1 MRLEERCVF
10 KYVFQKCVS
19 NERLERWAVSVGR
32 VSVGSRESVASQSL
46 VGRRRTT
53 RRSLWVTLLRFA
65 LSHAFELPPR
75 LKIVDRTIEEAWL
88 CSTSSKRGQRRE
100 AQHCGWSR
108 TRSWWFWENGSRPAA
123 AAPVSPAGLLQ
134 QKEEAVVA
142 VQLAETSSS
151 LELTSALCWSRRWG
165 RRWPRSSR
173 RGTSG
178 CTECRGAS
186 SKFSSCCV

>member
-1 MRLEERCVF
+1 MCAFKWEVTGWRRGERS
-10 KYVFQKCVS
+10 Q
-19 NERLERWAVSVGR
+19 SVE
-32 VSVGSRESVASQSL
+32 SRSAVASQSL